1 MIQIRKSKDRGF
13 ADHGWLKACH
23 TFSFSDYYD
32 PEFMGYSVLRVINED
47 RIAAGQ
53 GFGTHAHHNME
64 IVTYIVDGQLQHRDS
79 MRNTAI
85 IQPGEIQTMSAGS
98 GVQHSEF
105 NPSPDHATHLLQ
117 IWLLP
122 NQKGV
127 KPGYGQKSFAT
138 ELASSNAMVL
148 LVSGDGADGSVKIH
162 QDTRLYAVKSERSG
176 KQVLPVLPTR
186 RGWVQLISGQLK
198 LNGNILNSGDGAAWA
213 AESEI
218 QLEWMPETPSA
229 RVEFLVFDLP

>member
-13 ADHGWLKACH
+13 FNHGWLKACH

-64 IVTYIVDGQLQHRDS
+64 IVTYIVEGQLQHRDS
-79 MRNTAI
+79 MGNTAI

-105 NPSPDHATHLLQ
+105 NPSPDHETHLLQ

-138 ELASSNAMVL
+138 ELASSNSMVL

-162 QDTRLYAVKSERSG
+162 QDIKLFAVKSEQQG
-176 KQVLPVLPTR
+176 KQILPVQSGR
-186 RGWVQLISGQLK
+186 RGWIQLISGQLK
-198 LNGNILNSGDGAAWA
+198 VNGQTLNSGDGAAWA

-218 QLEWMPETPSA
+218 QLEWTPETPST